1 MKPIISICIPTYN
14 RSRHLS
20 NCLNSIILNKNIS
33 NLNIQICVSD
43 NCSTDDTEK
52 VVRLAQ
58 REIDIEYQKNEEN
71 ILRNYIRTLID
82 PLDSLP
88 Y

>member
-1 MKPIISICIPTYN
+1 MKPRISICIPTYN

-58 REIDIEYQKNEEN
+58 REIDIEYQKMKR
-71 ILRNYIRTLID
+71 ILACLETF
-82 PLDSLP
+82 
-88 Y
+88 